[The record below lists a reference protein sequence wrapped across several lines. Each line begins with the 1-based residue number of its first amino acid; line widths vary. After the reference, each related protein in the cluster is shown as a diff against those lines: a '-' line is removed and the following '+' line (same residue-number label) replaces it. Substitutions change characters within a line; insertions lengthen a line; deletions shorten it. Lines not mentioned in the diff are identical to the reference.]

1 VTTGTPELPPPAPP
15 HPVRPTGFARF
26 AADVRGLIHLVG
38 EAGKLVK
45 WAAGAGATLAVICH
59 LLPPHYRVPCDA
71 LAHLCKLS
79 GR

>member
-1 VTTGTPELPPPAPP
+1 MRNL
-15 HPVRPTGFARF
+15 VR
-26 AADVRGLIHLVG
+26 LVG
-38 EAGKLVK
+38 EASKLVK